1 MIDGGWFHW
10 VWRRFRE
17 AVRENAWLPPAAGA
31 ATGFLMAQLVGTGG
45 GTETEGWTV
54 TVDRSRDSLLAGL
67 GLVFTA
73 FSIVLAMASVAA
85 QNVVGRFG
93 SRSLRIYIREG
104 ADRWVIGSFSLASS
118 FILVEQFQLRKL
130 DPQSPAPVAGLTIS
144 IVLLVFSAS
153 VLIWYISAVI
163 RWMRTDRTAIKL
175 SAHTLRAARSMTRNH
190 PVDPKHVPIPDQ
202 PDTATDLPA
211 PRSGHLA
218 EIDADALLEL
228 CRPLDA
234 MAVISETL
242 AADVVKGQPIGWI
255 AGRGAKIESIPL
267 REIADTID
275 VSGTRELAANVE
287 YGLVAMVDVAIIALS
302 PAVNDPNTAVE
313 VIEEMTFLFSE
324 LATFPLGPYAVPD
337 GEAWPRVVVKART
350 FGELVEVATTQI
362 VLYGVSDPMV
372 LRALHRFARSL
383 QLLDLDEDDRRHV
396 DKFAESLD
404 AP

>member
-1 MIDGGWFHW
+1 MIDGRWFRW
-10 VWRRFRE
+10 VRRRFGE
-17 AVRENAWLPPAAGA
+17 AIRDNAWLLPAIGA
-31 ATGFLMAQLVGTGG
+31 LTGFVLAQIVS
-45 GTETEGWTV
+45 TEAGDDPDGWTV

-73 FSIVLAMASVAA
+73 FSIVLALASVAA

-93 SRSLRIYIREG
+93 SRTLHIYIREG
-104 ADRWVIGSFSLASS
+104 ADRWVIGSFALASA
-118 FILVEQFQLRKL
+118 FILTEQFQLRKL
-130 DPQSPAPVAGLTIS
+130 DPHDPAPVAGLTIS
-144 IVLLVFSAS
+144 IVLLIVTAS
-153 VLIWYISAVI
+153 VLIWYISSVI
-163 RWMRTDRTAIKL
+163 RWLRTDRTAVRL
-175 SAHTLRAARSMTRNH
+175 SAHTLRAARSMTRHN
-190 PVDPKHVPIPDQ
+190 PADPRRVSIPDR

-218 EIDADALLEL
+218 EIDADELLEL

-242 AADVVKGQPIGWI
+242 AADVVKDQPVGWL
-255 AGRGAKIESIPL
+255 AGRSDAIESIPVN
-267 REIADTID
+267 EIADTID

-302 PAVNDPNTAVE
+302 PAINDPNAAVE
-313 VIEEMTFLFSE
+313 VIEEMSFLFNE

-337 GEAWPRVVVKART
+337 GEAWPRVVVRQRT
-350 FGELVEVATTQI
+350 FGELVELATTQI

-383 QLLDLDEDDRRHV
+383 QLLDLDDGDRGHV